1 MPVPSIAGAVF
12 PVTAERETP
21 TDSVRAER
29 SVSAGPRSA
38 EVAAARSVCRRME
51 EDGVS
56 DGSCD
61 NPTVS
66 ASVFDSLSDSDCGGM
81 EAEVDFLSA
90 ADAITSPSRT
100 KSRPCRSRRPP
111 ATTQTSTAAAA
122 AATCGH
128 RIRQRGRAGVSGAG
142 VCSPSSRC
150 SRAHPSAGGGSSASR
165 SECRMASIQSLFRSC
180 FISSDQCVFKYSR
193 TLRERMLRALE
204 SCEEELFSLMP
215 SNSAISRWEYSSIQ

>member
-1 MPVPSIAGAVF
+1 MRSGQRKGSA
-12 PVTAERETP
+12 AESPLRRGSGE
-21 TDSVRAER
+21 VRAGR
-29 SVSAGPRSA
+29 GSASRPAG
-38 EVAAARSVCRRME
+38 VAAARSPCGRME
-51 EDGVS
+51 EDGAS
-56 DGSCD
+56 EGSCD
-61 NPTVS
+61 NPTAS
-66 ASVFDSLSDSDCGGM
+66 ASVFDRDFVSSDCCGM
-81 EAEVDFLSA
+81 GAAVVCVSA

-193 TLRERMLRALE
+193 TLRERMLRALA

-215 SNSAISRWEYSSIQ
+215 SSSAISRWEYSSMQ